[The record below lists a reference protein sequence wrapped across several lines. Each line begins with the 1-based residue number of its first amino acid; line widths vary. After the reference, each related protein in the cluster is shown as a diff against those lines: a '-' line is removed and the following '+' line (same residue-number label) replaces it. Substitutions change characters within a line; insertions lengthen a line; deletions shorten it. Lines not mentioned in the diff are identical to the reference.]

1 MSLIT
6 RELYRVHHTSLGEV
20 MPETAI
26 GHVLVN
32 NDKNNFCTL
41 NGLQKT
47 KQHNVSEVMLGSQS
61 KQAFSHSKKEISRF
75 KGHFV
80 IWCWAML
87 MTATWSS

>member
-41 NGLQKT
+41 NALQKKT
-47 KQHNVSEVMLGSQS
+47 NNTMCQ
-61 KQAFSHSKKEISRF
+61 R
-75 KGHFV
+75 
-80 IWCWAML
+80 
-87 MTATWSS
+87 

>member
-41 NGLQKT
+41 NALQK
-47 KQHNVSEVMLGSQS
+47 KN
-61 KQAFSHSKKEISRF
+61 
-75 KGHFV
+75 
-80 IWCWAML
+80 
-87 MTATWSS
+87 